1 MTESKSGYRASEC
14 VPSSILSSGACRAAF
29 SAVVRA
35 EQHSQQDDRWTSAR
49 ALGKKKHLFDELSSG
64 SGEGSEELKVR
75 GERGGVR
82 QGEDRAFI
90 LISTPKTMM
99 QKVREVT
106 AGQRERERE

>member
-14 VPSSILSSGACRAAF
+14 VPSSILSSGACAF
-29 SAVVRA
+29 ST
-35 EQHSQQDDRWTSAR
+35 QDDRWTSAR
-49 ALGKKKHLFDELSSG
+49 ALGKKKHLFDELSIG

-106 AGQRERERE
+106 AGQRESE